1 MCRAGSQ
8 SNVDWKDSDLFI
20 QSNTFRNYSLEY
32 YRQLDLVPVPK
43 HDATKAYELVK
54 LELYA
59 FLAQLWM

>member
-32 YRQLDLVPVPK
+32 YRQ
-43 HDATKAYELVK
+43 
-54 LELYA
+54 
-59 FLAQLWM
+59 